1 MKQILHLIITVFT
14 LSIFFHPVKAA
25 GKEEDD
31 KKLLLESEAA
41 LVMDAKTG
49 QILFEKNGST
59 SMYPASITK
68 IATAI
73 YAIEHGNLEEEVTV
87 SKNARNAEGTKVFL
101 EEGEQVPLKRLIQ
114 GMLINSGNDAA
125 IAIAEHLSGSVG
137 EFSKDLNQYLQTEIG
152 VTHTHFV
159 NPNGLFDPEHKTTAA
174 DMAKITQYAKKNEEF
189 SNIFGTKALKWEGKS
204 WNTTIFTHHK
214 LLKQQPYEGIT
225 GGKNGFVSQAG
236 YTLVTSA
243 ERNGLSLIAVT
254 LKSPNDQGTYDD
266 TKKLLDYGF
275 THFETEN
282 IAPTA
287 ALKNKQR
294 EPLQLTRPLF
304 YTKHHGE
311 KVTTEIGKADK
322 LIVKGEDGRTLA
334 AASLQSAVPEG
345 QGISQSPKQNRS
357 SKDVSFQNHFYMS
370 VMMAFLLVIGVGGA
384 LYIQTKKY

>member
-1 MKQILHLIITVFT
+1 MKQILHLMIAIFT
-14 LSIFFHPVKAA
+14 LSIFVHPAKAE
-25 GKEEDD
+25 GKEERD
-31 KKLLLESEAA
+31 KKLLLASDAA
-41 LVMDAKTG
+41 LIMDAKTG
-49 QILFEKNGST
+49 QILYEKNGHT

-73 YAIEHGNLEEEVTV
+73 YAIEHGDLDEEVTV

-101 EEGEQVPLKRLIQ
+101 EEGERVSLERLIQ

-125 IAIAEHLSGSVG
+125 VAIAEHLSGSVS
-137 EFSKDLNQYLQTEIG
+137 EFSEDLNQYMQTEIG
-152 VTHTHFV
+152 VTQTHFV
-159 NPNGLFDPEHKTTAA
+159 NPNGLFDPQHQTTAA

-189 SNIFGTKALKWEGKS
+189 SRIFGTKALKWEGKS

-214 LLKQQPYEGIT
+214 MLKQQPYNGVT

-254 LKSPNDQGTYDD
+254 LKSRDDQGTYDD

-287 ALKNKQR
+287 SLKNEQQ
-294 EPLQLTRPLF
+294 EPLQLTHPLF
-304 YTKHHGE
+304 YTKYDGE
-311 KVTTEIGKADK
+311 KVTTQISKSNQ
-322 LIVKGEDGRTLA
+322 LIVKGEDGRNLA
-334 AASLQSAVPEG
+334 EAPLESAVPEG
-345 QGISQSPKQNRS
+345 QGISPSIEHAHSGKN
-357 SKDVSFQNHFYMS
+357 SFFHAHFLLAV
-370 VMMAFLLVIGVGGA
+370 VMASLLVIGVGGV
-384 LYIQTKKY
+384 LYYQTRRY